1 MRLVSGPVTING
13 RRYVTSTYDGTFP
26 GPALVICPGDRVT
39 VHLINDLREDT
50 NLHVHGLH
58 VSPSANSDNIFVDV
72 RPGQRFTYQ
81 YRLPVD
87 QDPGTFWYHPHRHM
101 HVRPQIYDG
110 LAGAIVVAG
119 GLDNLLPNIPQRLMV
134 IQGVELCGPNG
145 RSVRFPHS
153 GTEVC
158 KQPNQVVPP
167 SQSFQRYRALFVN
180 GVLNPTVKIR
190 PGEIQRWRIV
200 NATDNRILKLKL
212 QGQPFEVLAEDGNTL
227 PWMRSS
233 KALLIG
239 PGSRREVLVRGGR
252 PGRYPMRA
260 LFFRQFASSAD
271 GPTPNQ
277 SVLTL
282 VSSGPKARDHLPG
295 RGLSHPTDLRRRRVD
310 RRRLIVFTQM
320 ETPMKFE
327 YFINGRLF
335 DPKFIAVT
343 MKLNSVEEW
352 TLVNRSVEW
361 HTFHIHINPF
371 QVISVNGRRVPY
383 VDYQD
388 NVLMPPHSRI
398 VIRMLPKDFTGKFVM
413 HCHVASHEDLGMMA
427 TVQVVKSPTPA
438 QLRASAV
445 ASGGI
450 SIRSSA
456 YGAGQTVASS
466 LTFIC
471 HLLGVRGRS
480 RPQ

>member
-1 MRLVSGPVTING
+1 MGC
-13 RRYVTSTYDGTFP
+13 TSSP
-26 GPALVICPGDRVT
+26 G
-39 VHLINDLREDT
+39 
-50 NLHVHGLH
+50 
-58 VSPSANSDNIFVDV
+58 ANHDNIFVDV

-110 LAGAIVVAG
+110 LAGAIVVEG

-145 RSVRFPHS
+145 RSVPFSHS

-167 SQSFQRYRALFVN
+167 PQSFQRYRALFVN

-200 NATDNRILKLKL
+200 NATDNRILKLNL

-282 VSSGPKARDHLPG
+282 VSLRPQGSRSPARPGAQPSDGPTSQARGPPPSDRVHPDGDADEVRVLHQREAVRSQVHRCDDEAELG
-295 RGLSHPTDLRRRRVD
+295 RRVDAREQECRVAHLSHPHQPV
-310 RRRLIVFTQM
+310 
-320 ETPMKFE
+320 
-327 YFINGRLF
+327 
-335 DPKFIAVT
+335 
-343 MKLNSVEEW
+343 S
-352 TLVNRSVEW
+352 
-361 HTFHIHINPF
+361 
-371 QVISVNGRRVPY
+371 
-383 VDYQD
+383 
-388 NVLMPPHSRI
+388 
-398 VIRMLPKDFTGKFVM
+398 
-413 HCHVASHEDLGMMA
+413 
-427 TVQVVKSPTPA
+427 
-438 QLRASAV
+438 
-445 ASGGI
+445 
-450 SIRSSA
+450 RSSA
-456 YGAGQTVASS
+456 STVGACPMSTIRTTS
-466 LTFIC
+466 
-471 HLLGVRGRS
+471 
-480 RPQ
+480 